1 MGRHGLGQ
9 SLLILHGL
17 HHKGF
22 HTGVGTEKLQP
33 VAQTEVVALADGGHA
48 VGPVQHVGNHPAV
61 GSVAPVIVVA
71 QLQIPVGDPSEP
83 SEPADP
89 AVPADPD
96 LPSYMLGETADAGR
110 EYLDRIVFLGDS
122 TTYGIGYYYNQGYT
136 ELCPPDQIWT
146 PSSGTLTLSNQS
158 IATVVYPK
166 TGAEIPIVDAVTDAQ
181 PDIML
186 LTLGVN
192 GVSFMDEQW
201 FIDEYTALINTIKTA
216 SPNTKI
222 ILNSIYPV
230 AKSYGSIQ
238 YISNEKIAEANVWI
252 KKIADDTGSKYLN
265 TYEALVDT
273 DGSLPE
279 ESHNGDGIHLNGDT
293 FEVVMEY
300 IRTHAYN

>member
-1 MGRHGLGQ
+1 MKSRKSTMNLAWFGAIAVCVVL
-9 SLLILHGL
+9 SVFALIFTSCTKYDGPSEPDLSSKPGAEEPADPAEPGDEL
-17 HHKGF
+17 
-22 HTGVGTEKLQP
+22 TTPQVP
-33 VAQTEVVALADGGHA
+33 V
-48 VGPVQHVGNHPAV
+48 
-61 GSVAPVIVVA
+61 S
-71 QLQIPVGDPSEP
+71 DPSDPGSEP
-83 SEPADP
+83 SEPS
-89 AVPADPD
+89 VPAEPD
-96 LPSYMLGETADAGR
+96 LPAYILGETADAGR
-110 EYLDRIVFLGDS
+110 DYLDRIVFLGDS

-166 TGAEIPIVDAVTDAQ
+166 TGEEIPIVDAVTDAQ

-230 AKSYGSIQ
+230 AKSYQHIES
-238 YISNEKIAEANVWI
+238 ISNEKIADANVWI

-265 TYEALVDT
+265 TYEALVSE

-279 ESHNGDGIHLNGDT
+279 ASHNGDGIHLNGET

>member
-1 MGRHGLGQ
+1 MKSGKSVMNLAWFGAIAVCVVL
-9 SLLILHGL
+9 SVFALIFTSCTKYDGP
-17 HHKGF
+17 
-22 HTGVGTEKLQP
+22 TEPDLSSNPGIEEPGEELTTPQVSVSDP
-33 VAQTEVVALADGGHA
+33 GAQ
-48 VGPVQHVGNHPAV
+48 
-61 GSVAPVIVVA
+61 
-71 QLQIPVGDPSEP
+71 PSEP
-83 SEPADP
+83 SEPSA
-89 AVPADPD
+89 PADPD
-96 LPSYMLGETADAGR
+96 LPAYVLGETADGGR

-166 TGAEIPIVDAVTDAQ
+166 TGEEIPIVDAVTDAQ

-201 FIDEYTALINTIKTA
+201 FIDEYTALINTIKSA

-230 AKSYGSIQ
+230 AKSYQHIES
-238 YISNEKIAEANVWI
+238 ISNEKISDANVWI

-265 TYEALVDT
+265 TYEALVSE

-279 ESHNGDGIHLNGDT
+279 ASHNGDGIHLNGET

>member
-1 MGRHGLGQ
+1 MNFKKSSMNLAWFGAIAVCVVLSVFALIFTSCTKYEEPSAPALSEKPLGEEPAQPTEPDEGL
-9 SLLILHGL
+9 
-17 HHKGF
+17 
-22 HTGVGTEKLQP
+22 T
-33 VAQTEVVALADGGHA
+33 
-48 VGPVQHVGNHPAV
+48 
-61 GSVAPVIVVA
+61 
-71 QLQIPVGDPSEP
+71 QLQIPVGDPAEPGSEP
-83 SEPADP
+83 TEPP
-89 AVPADPD
+89 APANPAM
-96 LPSYMLGETADAGR
+96 PAFMLGETADGGR

-201 FIDEYTALINTIKTA
+201 FIDEYTALINTIKGA
-216 SPNTKI
+216 SPDTKI

-230 AKSYGSIQ
+230 AKSYQHIES
-238 YISNEKIAEANVWI
+238 ISNEKISAANVWI
-252 KKIADDTGSKYLN
+252 KKIAEATGSKYLN
-265 TYEALVDT
+265 TYEVLVDT

-279 ESHNGDGIHLNGDT
+279 ASHNGDGIHLNGDT
-293 FEVVMEY
+293 FEVVMDY